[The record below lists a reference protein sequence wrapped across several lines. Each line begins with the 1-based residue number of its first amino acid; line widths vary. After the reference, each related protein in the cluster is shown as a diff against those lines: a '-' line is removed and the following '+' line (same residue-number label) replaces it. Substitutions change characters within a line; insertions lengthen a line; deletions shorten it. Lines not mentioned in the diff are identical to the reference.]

1 MVDLTALDRWIFQ
14 PEPKKKRRI
23 FQFGDLKIDQL
34 VPIIHEEQLVA
45 QPRGSQTERLDLMPN
60 LNVYHF
66 RSVGVGF
73 TSDSELQKAKSFSLG
88 TTSSATRALSSM
100 NGRCLTNCPSLR
112 CSNRKIH
119 MPDTNLTPRFNNMVR
134 EIESEKK
141 IT

>member
-1 MVDLTALDRWIFQ
+1 
-14 PEPKKKRRI
+14 
-23 FQFGDLKIDQL
+23 
-34 VPIIHEEQLVA
+34 
-45 QPRGSQTERLDLMPN
+45 MPN
-60 LNVYHF
+60 LNVHHF

-73 TSDSELQKAKSFSLG
+73 PSDSELQKAKSFDLG

-141 IT
+141 ITSTGSCRTRVRRLYNALIPPAPVL